1 MYVVMM
7 TINTIL
13 ITIVTRLDYISV
25 MSTKSFLISKISKVY
40 IMSETFK
47 LLLNLRSLRVVS
59 REISLEQLQESLEKL
74 TQVVNERTQEEE
86 QLHAENK
93 ERNGKLEAYRE
104 MLIADGI
111 NPEELLQSM
120 TGKPKKSNRAPRP
133 AKYKYV
139 DDDGQEKT
147 WTGQGR
153 TPKFLVDKNLEDFLI

>member
-13 ITIVTRLDYISV
+13 ITIVTRLDYRSI

-47 LLLNLRSLRVVS
+47 LLLNLRSLRAVS
-59 REISLEQLQESLEKL
+59 REISLDQLQESLEKL

-93 ERNGKLEAYRE
+93 ERNDKLEAYRE

-111 NPEELLQSM
+111 DPEELLGLMSA
-120 TGKPKKSNRAPRP
+120 KPKKSTRPPRP

-139 DDDGQEKT
+139 DEDGQEKT